1 MLGSHHWYKRQVRSG
16 ALACLLGVQE
26 AAYLLIVFHVF
37 IFLLAIVVSL
47 LHAVEDYDVTQHCR
61 LNVAQ
66 GEKE

>member
-1 MLGSHHWYKRQVRSG
+1 ML
-16 ALACLLGVQE
+16 
-26 AAYLLIVFHVF
+26 IIFHIF
-37 IFLLAIVVSL
+37 IFLLAVVISL